1 MDRNYWEKI
10 APSYNEEI
18 FDVLHNDKKELIR
31 SAIKKFSSKRKTVLD
46 IGCAVGKWIPVL
58 SPLFKKVYAL
68 DISAKN
74 LDIARKNHASFSNVN
89 YLRADM
95 SDGKTKIP
103 RCDVA
108 ICINAILTDSLKK
121 RIAFFRALPR
131 CLKKGGYLILTVPS
145 LESSLLTRIINNQF
159 RIESSGPNKKISTS
173 KVWKKWNHLVQGNV
187 EIDNVPT
194 KHFLKEELQI
204 LLKNE
209 GFLIEDIQKIE
220 YTWETEFNDPP
231 EWLKDPYPWD
241 WMVLAQKI
249 K

>member
-10 APSYNEEI
+10 APAYNEEI

-74 LDIARKNHASFSNVN
+74 LEIARNNYASCSNVI
-89 YLRADM
+89 YLRSDM
-95 SDGKTKIP
+95 SDGKSNIP
-103 RCDVA
+103 RCDIA

-121 RIAFFRALPR
+121 RTVFFWALPR
-131 CLKKGGYLILTVPS
+131 CLKKGGHLILTVPS

-159 RIESSGPNKKISTS
+159 RIERSGLNKKLSAENALE
-173 KVWKKWNHLVQGNV
+173 KLKHLQQGNV
-187 EIDNVPT
+187 DIDNVPT
-194 KHFLKEELQI
+194 KHYLKEELQY

-209 GFLIEDIQKIE
+209 GFQIKDIRKIE
-220 YTWETEFNDPP
+220 YNWATEFNDPP
-231 EWLKDPYPWD
+231 KWLKDPYPWD
-241 WMVLAQKI
+241 WMVVAQKI

>member
-1 MDRNYWEKI
+1 
-10 APSYNEEI
+10 
-18 FDVLHNDKKELIR
+18 
-31 SAIKKFSSKRKTVLD
+31 
-46 IGCAVGKWIPVL
+46 
-58 SPLFKKVYAL
+58 
-68 DISAKN
+68 
-74 LDIARKNHASFSNVN
+74 
-89 YLRADM
+89 M

-194 KHFLKEELQI
+194 KHFLKEELQF